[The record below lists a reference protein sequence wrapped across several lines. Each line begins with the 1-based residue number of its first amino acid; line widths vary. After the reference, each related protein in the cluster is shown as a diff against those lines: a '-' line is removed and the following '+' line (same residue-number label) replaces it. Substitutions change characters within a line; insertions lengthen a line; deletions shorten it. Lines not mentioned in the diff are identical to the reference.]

1 MAQTKLIQFLSRE
14 THRHLVRDY
23 IMALMMMRYT
33 PHALMILAQV
43 FFTLLYFITEA
54 AFNGGLNPYVYV
66 TYRYLLAACILCPFA
81 YFYEKYIC

>member
-1 MAQTKLIQFLSRE
+1 
-14 THRHLVRDY
+14 
-23 IMALMMMRYT
+23 MALMMMRYT